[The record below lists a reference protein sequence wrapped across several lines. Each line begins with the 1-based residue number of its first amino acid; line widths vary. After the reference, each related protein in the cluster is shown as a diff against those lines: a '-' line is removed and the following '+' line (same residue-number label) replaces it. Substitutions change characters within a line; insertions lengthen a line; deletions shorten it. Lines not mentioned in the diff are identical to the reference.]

1 MKLATKTTLLVTLIL
16 VVTLGSLAGLSYYQ
30 MRRMLLEQLE
40 DRLLD
45 TAYYAAQ
52 DKDVKEALLSGDPI
66 QRQKIGGMAEDWRRR
81 AGFDFIV
88 VINQIGIRLTHPVA
102 ENVGRPFEGG
112 DEARV
117 LQKGESYISEAT
129 GTLGESKRAFVP
141 VLAGGVQI
149 GAVSV
154 GTTLVEINHQLTAK
168 LNQFAP
174 FIVLSLV
181 IGVGGAF
188 ALTANIKESIFG
200 LEPEEI
206 ALLLKEKEAIL
217 DHVKEGII
225 TLDEHGHLIQHNQE
239 AARILRLADQS
250 AEGIIQ
256 SLRQDVR
263 TESVHPG
270 IDQELTLGDVSILY
284 KYSVLKNARGK
295 VLGQVINFRD
305 TTEVREMAEEL
316 TGVKRM
322 AWSLRAQNHEFL
334 NKLHTIAGL
343 IQLNEPEE
351 ALSYITATAHGNASF
366 SSLITEKIKNVNI
379 AALILAKYYKAEE
392 NRVSLALDP
401 SSCLEEQPRGLRTD
415 EMETVIGNL
424 LENSLDAVATDGSG
438 SISLLIRQEPDQLI
452 IRVKNNGPAIPEA
465 IREKIFEANFS
476 TKAGQRGYGLHFIRR
491 IIDRNQ
497 GMIRLVQT
505 EDVTWDIKIP
515 IKGDVVS

>member
-1 MKLATKTTLLVTLIL
+1 
-16 VVTLGSLAGLSYYQ
+16 
-30 MRRMLLEQLE
+30 MRFY
-40 DRLLD
+40 
-45 TAYYAAQ
+45 T
-52 DKDVKEALLSGDPI
+52 
-66 QRQKIGGMAEDWRRR
+66 
-81 AGFDFIV
+81 
-88 VINQIGIRLTHPVA
+88 
-102 ENVGRPFEGG
+102 
-112 DEARV
+112 
-117 LQKGESYISEAT
+117 
-129 GTLGESKRAFVP
+129 
-141 VLAGGVQI
+141 
-149 GAVSV
+149 
-154 GTTLVEINHQLTAK
+154 
-168 LNQFAP
+168 

-392 NRVSLALDP
+392 SRVSLALDP

-497 GMIRLVQT
+497 GKIRLVQT